1 MMGTVRADCRVLLR
15 CLNTSLLC
23 SSRTTAP
30 DTKMLP
36 FFMSKLSG
44 KRNALIS
51 DIRKLCRPRSIAI
64 SQVSPYGSEC
74 GTALLDPATGQLE
87 MLRQERYQASFTGGD
102 GLCLLSFDT
111 ERMGYTALGNDLR
124 QWTLYSC
131 DPADVCFV
139 DGYACVDAR
148 EDRARIMEYFMV
160 HEDAAQLLIE
170 SPVIRQK
177 LRLMCGAVRDNFD
190 TTGWGQVRWESLL

>member
-1 MMGTVRADCRVLLR
+1 MPAGRGQ
-15 CLNTSLLC
+15 
-23 SSRTTAP
+23 P
-30 DTKMLP
+30 
-36 FFMSKLSG
+36 
-44 KRNALIS
+44 LI
-51 DIRKLCRPRSIAI
+51 
-64 SQVSPYGSEC
+64 VYG
-74 GTALLDPATGQLE
+74 
-87 MLRQERYQASFTGGD
+87 

-111 ERMGYTALGNDLR
+111 ERMGYAA
-124 QWTLYSC
+124 LYSC

-170 SPVIRQK
+170 SPVIRRK

>member
-1 MMGTVRADCRVLLR
+1 MPAPSDRLR
-15 CLNTSLLC
+15 
-23 SSRTTAP
+23 R
-30 DTKMLP
+30 
-36 FFMSKLSG
+36 SG
-44 KRNALIS
+44 
-51 DIRKLCRPRSIAI
+51 RKGPRPRA
-64 SQVSPYGSEC
+64 
-74 GTALLDPATGQLE
+74 ALDMHPA
-87 MLRQERYQASFTGGD
+87 RRAVRHHPHRRR

-111 ERMGYTALGNDLR
+111 ERMGYAALSNDLR

-160 HEDAAQLLIE
+160 HEAAAQLLIE
-170 SPVIRQK
+170 SPVIRRK

>member
-1 MMGTVRADCRVLLR
+1 MGYAALYGGGEQ
-15 CLNTSLLC
+15 
-23 SSRTTAP
+23 
-30 DTKMLP
+30 
-36 FFMSKLSG
+36 FFFVDAAVFKS
-44 KRNALIS
+44 
-51 DIRKLCRPRSIAI
+51 
-64 SQVSPYGSEC
+64 
-74 GTALLDPATGQLE
+74 
-87 MLRQERYQASFTGGD
+87 TGGD
-102 GLCLLSFDT
+102 LYAISGAPYLMGVSDSSALDVRMADSMDSLICHELWHATENRILSQDYAAIDPDT
-111 ERMGYTALGNDLR
+111 WDALNPPGFTYCGDAALSNDLR

-139 DGYACVDAR
+139 DGYACVAAR

-170 SPVIRQK
+170 SPVIRRK

>member
-1 MMGTVRADCRVLLR
+1 MKKPLALELRLLYILSFDAAHGR
-15 CLNTSLLC
+15 MAVQFLL
-23 SSRTTAP
+23 
-30 DTKMLP
+30 
-36 FFMSKLSG
+36 
-44 KRNALIS
+44 
-51 DIRKLCRPRSIAI
+51 
-64 SQVSPYGSEC
+64 SPYGSEC

-111 ERMGYTALGNDLR
+111 ERMGYAALGNDLR

-190 TTGWGQVRWESLL
+190 TTGWGQVRWEFLL

>member
-1 MMGTVRADCRVLLR
+1 MKKPLALELRLLGVV
-15 CLNTSLLC
+15 SLL
-23 SSRTTAP
+23 SYTAALCLLLLTGCGVAGAKDRAP
-30 DTKMLP
+30 VQPLTCTRP
-36 FFMSKLSG
+36 VALSG
-44 KRNALIS
+44 IT
-51 DIRKLCRPRSIAI
+51 P
-64 SQVSPYGSEC
+64 
-74 GTALLDPATGQLE
+74 
-87 MLRQERYQASFTGGD
+87 TGGD

-111 ERMGYTALGNDLR
+111 ERMGYAALSNDLR

-170 SPVIRQK
+170 SPVIRRK
-177 LRLMCGAVRDNFD
+177 LRLMCGAVRDNFG

>member
-1 MMGTVRADCRVLLR
+1 MKKPLTQRLCLLGVV
-15 CLNTSLLC
+15 SLL
-23 SSRTTAP
+23 SYTA
-30 DTKMLP
+30 
-36 FFMSKLSG
+36 
-44 KRNALIS
+44 A
-51 DIRKLCRPRSIAI
+51 
-64 SQVSPYGSEC
+64 
-74 GTALLDPATGQLE
+74 
-87 MLRQERYQASFTGGD
+87 
-102 GLCLLSFDT
+102 LCLLSFDT
-111 ERMGYTALGNDLR
+111 ERMGYAALSNDLR

-170 SPVIRQK
+170 SPVIRRK